1 MQAAAEQDQIIWEF
15 NPPSAPHFG
24 GLWEVGVKSVKT
36 HLRRTIGE
44 QILTFQELYTLLTQ
58 IEAVLNSRPLWAI
71 SSDPNDLTAL
81 TPGHFL
87 TLVPLTC
94 LPEPDLLS
102 SNLIVSP
109 VGNSSDGCINRFG
122 IAGTGST
129 CTRYNN
135 DPNGVAPRPK

>member
-1 MQAAAEQDQIIWEF
+1 MQAAVEQEQIIWEF

-24 GLWEVGVKSVKT
+24 GLWEAGVKSVKT

-44 QILTFQELYTLLTQ
+44 QMLTFEELYTVSK

-71 SSDPNDLTAL
+71 SS
-81 TPGHFL
+81 
-87 TLVPLTC
+87 
-94 LPEPDLLS
+94 S
-102 SNLIVSP
+102 
-109 VGNSSDGCINRFG
+109 